1 MSELSD
7 DLPEIEAVLRALNDA
22 GVRYVVIGGVAMRL
36 QGASHRTDDFD
47 VFYGR
52 DAANLEAIVRAL
64 LPYRPRLRG
73 APEGLPFIFDSRSL
87 RNGLNFTFT
96 TDIGAIDLLGDTG
109 GMDFEGLWERSSS
122 VTVNDIPVRIAS
134 VNDIIVMKRA
144 ANRPKDRDHIKSL
157 EALRQLQ
164 NGGDE

>member
-1 MSELSD
+1 MPELSD
-7 DLPEIEAVLRALNDA
+7 DLPEIEAVLLALNAA

-64 LPYRPRLRG
+64 MPYHPQLRG
-73 APEGLPFIFDSRSL
+73 APEGLPFIFDARTL
-87 RNGLNFTFT
+87 KNGLNFTFT

-109 GMDFEGLWERSSS
+109 GMDFAGLWERASQIE
-122 VTVNDIPVRIAS
+122 VNDIPIRVAS
-134 VNDIIVMKRA
+134 VDDIIAMKRA
-144 ANRPKDRDHIKSL
+144 ANRPKDQDHIKSL
-157 EALRQLQ
+157 EALRRLQ
-164 NGGDE
+164 SSAA